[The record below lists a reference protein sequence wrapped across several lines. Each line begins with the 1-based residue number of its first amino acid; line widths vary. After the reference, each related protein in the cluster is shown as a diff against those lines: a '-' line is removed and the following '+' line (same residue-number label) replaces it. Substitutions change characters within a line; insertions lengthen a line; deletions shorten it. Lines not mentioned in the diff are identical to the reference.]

1 MITTKGFF
9 MSHSESFKYQIVT
22 KYLCGKLHRTDAA
35 TLLNV
40 SPRTMTRYSNKI
52 KKLGMIGVKHGNSGN
67 QFNKKH
73 SPDLILKIKELY
85 KAKYYDFNLSHFSEI
100 LIKEHKIEIPY
111 KTLWKWFKELKLIKH
126 PRRKRPRKHMYRN
139 RLPQEGLLLQMDGS
153 HHKFNGKDEWCLISA
168 IDDATSHI
176 PYAEFFSDGET
187 TLNCMKVLSRIIER
201 KGVPRAI
208 YTDKAGWS
216 GGGKRTEFSQ
226 FKRACDQLGIQLIF
240 ADTPEAKGRIERSF
254 RTIQDRLI
262 PELRLKGIEDLAKAN
277 EYLKSE
283 FLENYWNKEKLV
295 HAQDATI
302 AYSPLDPWLDLNQV
316 LCVEESRVIGRD
328 QTVSW
333 QGKRYLIQDGN
344 RPLYNYL
351 AMFRTDLKGKTRV
364 FVLEAEVEMNEIKDF
379 RRYRKQRSVE
389 DELREQQKAPFG
401 LSDDLYIKMYN
412 LILDIGNAVKKH
424 QVTGRPLKFEYV
436 NSRRRAS

>member
-1 MITTKGFF
+1 MNGGV
-9 MSHSESFKYQIVT
+9 SRSE
-22 KYLCGKLHRTDAA
+22 AA
-35 TLLNV
+35 RLLNI
-40 SPRTMTRYSNKI
+40 SIRTVTRISQKVE
-52 KKLGMIGVKHGNSGN
+52 KKGIFGIKHGNTGIAPFEKYDKS
-67 QFNKKH
+67 F
-73 SPDLILKIKELY
+73 KERIAKLY
-85 KAKYYDFNLSHFSEI
+85 CEKYYDFNLSHFCELLEKDHQI
-100 LIKEHKIEIPY
+100 VLPY
-111 KTLWKWFKELKLIKH
+111 QTLYGWFKGSKLIKK
-126 PRRKRPRKHMYRN
+126 PRRRFRKKHIYRN

-201 KGVPRAI
+201 NGVPRAI
-208 YTDKAGWS
+208 YTDKAGWA
-216 GGGKRTEFSQ
+216 GGGKRAEFTQ

-262 PELRLKGIEDLAKAN
+262 PELRLKGIEDLDKAN
-277 EYLKSE
+277 EYLRSE

-295 HAQDATI
+295 KAQDSAL
-302 AYSPLDPWLDLNQV
+302 AYSALDPWLDLNQV
-316 LCVEESRVIGRD
+316 LCVAESRVIGRD

-333 QGKRYLIQDGN
+333 QGRRYLIQDGN
-344 RPLYNYL
+344 RPLCNYL
-351 AMFRTDLKGKTRV
+351 AMFRTDLKGRTRV

-379 RRYRKQRSVE
+379 RRYRKQRSIE
-389 DELREQQKAPFG
+389 DELREQQKTPLG
-401 LSDDLYIKMYN
+401 LPDELYIKMYN
-412 LILDIGNAVKKH
+412 LILDVGNAVKKH

-436 NSRRRAS
+436 NSRRRAG